1 MEHTIF
7 SVLRLPGATRAFLPS
22 LVGRLALAMGAL
34 AIVLAVH
41 RSTGSFATAGTA
53 SGAFG
58 FANVLAAPWRAR
70 AIDRWGQRL
79 ALTPLGLAQAAA
91 FSGFAF
97 AAHAKGTESVWFV
110 ALSIAIGVVAP
121 PLGASMR
128 IVWIALAEPGAQ
140 RTRALSLDAV
150 ADEVVFIIGPVIA
163 ATLATTYSPS
173 LSLLAAAV
181 AVLAGTL
188 GLTTSRASGR
198 LRGDR
203 GGRGYAKPALRH
215 PGFARVLVVLLGV
228 GCLLGTIE
236 IAAPALAAAR
246 HDTAAS
252 GWLLAALSVGSAIGG
267 LIYGHVSWRA
277 TLGARMLALAS
288 AMGALTG
295 CVAFLTNVPAFGI
308 GVALIG
314 IFLAPSIV
322 TGYLAAERLVAQH
335 AQTQAS
341 VWTNT
346 ALNLGAA
353 GANAAA
359 GALVAGPGITTA
371 MLIAG
376 VLALIAAT
384 CAPRARLRATESEH
398 PKTDSQEEPS
408 SQGSGAELED

>member
-1 MEHTIF
+1 MEHIIF
-7 SVLRLPGATRAFLPS
+7 SVIRIPGAARAFLPS

-41 RSTGSFATAGTA
+41 RSTGSFAAAGTA

-58 FANVLAAPWRAR
+58 FANVLAAPLRAR
-70 AIDRWGQRL
+70 AIDRWGQRR

-91 FSGFAF
+91 LSGFAL
-97 AAHAKGTESVWFV
+97 AAHEQAIANGWFV
-110 ALSIAIGVVAP
+110 ALAIAVGVLAA

-128 IVWIALAEPGAQ
+128 IIWIALTEPGVQ

-150 ADEVVFIIGPVIA
+150 ADEIVFIVGPVLA
-163 ATLATTYSPS
+163 ATLATAYSPS
-173 LSLLAAAV
+173 VSLLVAAA

-198 LRGDR
+198 IRGDAR
-203 GGRGYAKPALRH
+203 GPGRAKPALRH
-215 PGFARVLVVLLGV
+215 QGFARVLVVLVGV

-236 IAAPALAAAR
+236 ITAPALATAR

-252 GWLLAALSVGSAIGG
+252 GWLLAALSVGSAVGG
-267 LIYGHVSWRA
+267 LGYGHVSWRLS
-277 TLGARMLALAS
+277 LGTRMLALA
-288 AMGALTG
+288 AVMGALG
-295 CVAFLTNVPAFGI
+295 VGVAFLNSVPAFGV

-322 TGYLAAERLVAQH
+322 TGYLAAERLVAH
-335 AQTQAS
+335 GAQTQAS

-353 GANAAA
+353 AANAAA

-371 MLIAG
+371 MLVAGIIAM
-376 VLALIAAT
+376 AAAS
-384 CAPRARLRATESEH
+384 CAPRARLRE
-398 PKTDSQEEPS
+398 
-408 SQGSGAELED
+408 AELNDQR

>member
-1 MEHTIF
+1 
-7 SVLRLPGATRAFLPS
+7 
-22 LVGRLALAMGAL
+22 MGAL

-41 RSTGSFATAGTA
+41 RGTGSFAAAGTA

-70 AIDRWGQRL
+70 AIDRWGQRR
-79 ALTPLGLAQAAA
+79 ALMPLGLAQAAA
-91 FSGFAF
+91 FCGFAL
-97 AAHAKGTESVWFV
+97 AAHAKGTASVWFV
-110 ALSIAIGVVAP
+110 VLSIAIGVVAP

-128 IVWIALAEPGAQ
+128 IVWIALTEPGAQ

-150 ADEVVFIIGPVIA
+150 ADEIVFIAGPVIA

-173 LSLLAAAV
+173 LSLLAAAA

-198 LRGDR
+198 LRGEQR
-203 GGRGYAKPALRH
+203 GRGYAKPALWH
-215 PGFARVLVVLLGV
+215 PGFARVLATLLGV

-246 HDTAAS
+246 HATGAS
-252 GWLLAALSVGSAIGG
+252 GWLLAALSAGSAVGG

-277 TLGARMLALAS
+277 TLGARMLALAF

-295 CVAFLTNVPAFGI
+295 GAAFLTNVPAFGI

-335 AQTQAS
+335 AQTEAS

-359 GALVAGPGITTA
+359 GALVAGPGITAA

-376 VLALIAAT
+376 ILAMIAAT

-398 PKTDSQEEPS
+398 PAAGGRAS
-408 SQGSGAELED
+408 

>member
-1 MEHTIF
+1 
-7 SVLRLPGATRAFLPS
+7 
-22 LVGRLALAMGAL
+22 MGAL

-41 RSTGSFATAGTA
+41 RSTGSFAAAGTA

-70 AIDRWGQRL
+70 AIDRWGQRR
-79 ALTPLGLAQAAA
+79 ALMPLGLAQAAA
-91 FSGFAF
+91 FCGFAL
-97 AAHAKGTESVWFV
+97 AAHAKGTASVWFV

-128 IVWIALAEPGAQ
+128 IVWIALTEPGAQ

-150 ADEVVFIIGPVIA
+150 ADEIVFIAGPVIA

-173 LSLLAAAV
+173 LSLLAAAA

-198 LRGDR
+198 LRGEQR
-203 GGRGYAKPALRH
+203 GRGYAKPALWH
-215 PGFARVLVVLLGV
+215 PGFARVLATLLGV

-246 HDTAAS
+246 HATGAS
-252 GWLLAALSVGSAIGG
+252 GWLLAALSAGSAVGG

-277 TLGARMLALAS
+277 TLGARMLALAF

-295 CVAFLTNVPAFGI
+295 GAAFLTNVPAFGI

-335 AQTQAS
+335 AQTEAS

-359 GALVAGPGITTA
+359 GALVAGPGITAA

-376 VLALIAAT
+376 ILAMIAAT

-398 PKTDSQEEPS
+398 PAAGGRAS
-408 SQGSGAELED
+408 